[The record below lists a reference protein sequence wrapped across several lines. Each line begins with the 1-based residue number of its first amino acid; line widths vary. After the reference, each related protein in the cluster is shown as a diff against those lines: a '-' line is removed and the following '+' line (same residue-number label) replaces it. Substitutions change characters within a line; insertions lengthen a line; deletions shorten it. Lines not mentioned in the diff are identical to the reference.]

1 MDETDLWIWYA
12 LAVVVALDF
21 FFALM
26 RTCILRLSLHDLTRL
41 RNNDNP
47 TFHRVLETLRHRNGL
62 RLVVQSG
69 TLASHLAIGGMAIY
83 LAYRTEGNSLRDL
96 WELLGWLVAAAALI
110 GTLEWLPEVLFGDK
124 TKILRAILP
133 WTERLATIATPLERA
148 FTPRGES
155 NWLLNDD
162 TFQALLQAN
171 LQDGRLEQEE
181 RAMLRSIM
189 RFGETLVREI
199 MVPRI
204 DMVTVEA
211 QTPLSEATDIFI
223 RTGFS
228 RLPVYRE
235 KIDNIIGLL
244 YAKDLLPVWRNGE
257 ENKRPLESLVREA
270 YFVPEAKK
278 VDELL
283 AEMQRRRMHM
293 AMVVDEYGGIAGL
306 VTLEDIVE
314 EIIGEIQDEYD
325 AAEEPPD
332 IQPIAEGEF
341 IISGRADIDDVN
353 EALQAE
359 FPSDE
364 ADTIGGL
371 LLTVTGHMPSEGE
384 EVRID
389 GYLFTIL
396 EVDQRR
402 IVSVRARR
410 L

>member
-12 LAVVVALDF
+12 LAAIIAVDLFLAVV
-21 FFALM
+21 
-26 RTCILRLSLHDLTRL
+26 RTCILRLSLHDLTTL
-41 RNNDNP
+41 RGTDKP

-62 RLVVQSG
+62 RLIVQSG
-69 TLASHLAIGGMAIY
+69 MSASHLAIGGIAIY
-83 LAYRTEGNSLRDL
+83 LAYRTEGNSSHNF

-110 GTLEWLPEVLFGDK
+110 GTLEWLPEVLFSGK
-124 TKILRAILP
+124 TAVLRAVLP
-133 WTERLATIATPLERA
+133 WAEWLAIIAAPLERA
-148 FTPRGES
+148 FTRRGKS
-155 NWLLNDD
+155 NWLLNDE

-171 LQDGRLEQEE
+171 LQDGHLEQEE

-211 QTPLSEATDIFI
+211 QTPLSEATDLFI
-223 RTGFS
+223 QTGFS

-244 YAKDLLPVWRNGE
+244 YAKDLLPVWRNGK
-257 ENKRPLESLVREA
+257 ENERPLESLVREA

-325 AAEEPPD
+325 AAEEPPE

-384 EVRID
+384 EVQID

-396 EVDQRR
+396 KVDQRR